1 MRRDPDSPRCGHEI
15 GLLRGFLL
23 EIGEGEGEDSR
34 MSERSALCES
44 HAEEVA
50 NAISHAVGAIL
61 SLVGLVLMVRLALPL
76 SGWHLTGVSVFGGS
90 LVLLYGA
97 SALYHYVTSDAKK
110 RLLQILDHALIFVL
124 IAGSYTPWLLVNLR
138 GPWGWSLLAA
148 VWGVAF
154 AGVVL
159 KTILLPRFDKL
170 GTALYIAMGWM
181 ICVALKPLVEA
192 VDPIGIAWLVAGG
205 LCYTG
210 GVYFY
215 LKRSLRY
222 GHFIW
227 HLFVMAGSFCHVLAV
242 IFGVLVVA

>member
-1 MRRDPDSPRCGHEI
+1 MDGGAGGPT
-15 GLLRGFLL
+15 LVL
-23 EIGEGEGEDSR
+23 
-34 MSERSALCES
+34 MKERSALCES

-50 NAISHAVGAIL
+50 NSVSHAIGAVL
-61 SLVGLVLMVRLALPL
+61 SVVGLAVMLRMAAPM
-76 SGWHLTGVSVFGGS
+76 SPWHVAGVSVFGGS

-97 SALYHYVTSDAKK
+97 SAFYHYVTTHGKK
-110 RLLQILDHALIFVL
+110 RLFQILDHALIFVL

-148 VWGVAF
+148 VWGLALG
-154 AGVVL
+154 GVVL
-159 KTILLPRFDKL
+159 KTILLPRFNKL
-170 GTALYIAMGWM
+170 GTALYILMGWM
-181 ICVALKPLVEA
+181 ICIAIKPLIESVNG
-192 VDPIGIAWLVAGG
+192 IGIAWLVAGG

-215 LKRSLRY
+215 LKPKLRF

-242 IFGVLVVA
+242 IVGVLGKS

>member
-1 MRRDPDSPRCGHEI
+1 MK
-15 GLLRGFLL
+15 
-23 EIGEGEGEDSR
+23 
-34 MSERSALCES
+34 ERSVLCES

-50 NAISHAVGAIL
+50 NSVSHAVGAVL
-61 SLVGLVLMVRLALPL
+61 SAVGLVAMLRLAIPL
-76 SGWHLTGVSVFGGS
+76 SVWHVVGVSVFGGS

-97 SALYHYVTSDAKK
+97 SALYHSVTSHGRK

-138 GPWGWSLLAA
+138 GPWGWSLLAV
-148 VWGVAF
+148 VWGIALG
-154 AGVVL
+154 GVVL

-170 GTALYIAMGWM
+170 GTALYVLMGWM
-181 ICVALKPLVEA
+181 ICVAIKPLVESVGA
-192 VDPIGIAWLVAGG
+192 VGIAWLVAGG

-215 LKRSLRY
+215 LKRGLRY

-227 HLFVMAGSFCHVLAV
+227 HLFVMAGSACHVAAV
-242 IFGVLVVA
+242 IFGVLVAG